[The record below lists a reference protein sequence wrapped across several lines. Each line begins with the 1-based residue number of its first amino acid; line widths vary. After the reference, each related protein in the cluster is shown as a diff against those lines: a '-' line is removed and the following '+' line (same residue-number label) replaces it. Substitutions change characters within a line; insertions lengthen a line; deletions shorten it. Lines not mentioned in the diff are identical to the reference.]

1 LELGICDLEF
11 FLKILSDKNFLPS
24 FSFYLLYFMRGGNR
38 DMKTYLAT
46 KRRRTGVAL
55 ILTMIILAIIAAMAV
70 SLASIASTN
79 LQITDNRQKASNAL
93 ACAHSGLDVMKYF
106 LNGTNA
112 STGSQCLG
120 SIATELNSRF
130 AADSISSINFTSTGT
145 EIDFAQVPIDSTQ
158 NQSFTASL
166 SQLDDDTVRLSVT
179 GFCGSFSKTIT
190 TDLNVVSRGNS
201 VFNYGVAS
209 KGALQMS
216 GQAEITGVDL
226 AVASSVYID
235 GGLSGD
241 SFSITNQA
249 SVAGNV
255 YIANPYATVSIGSMA
270 VVGGE
275 SGAAAYNH
283 VILDTAPAQFPT
295 PNPSFF
301 ESYATGPVITSQE
314 QVNGYAVLNNAKIA
328 PNTNPTFA
336 SDITINGVLFIE
348 QPNIVTFSGQATV
361 RGIIVGDGVV
371 GPSTSDNKLLFS
383 GQVECFDVSG
393 LSGAEFDDIKQQT
406 GTFIIAPGF
415 SAEFSGQTDVS
426 NGVIAAS
433 GIKFTGQAGGTIN
446 GSMINYSS
454 QPVILSGQSNLFF
467 NRSGTE
473 INPAGFSP
481 VKQLD
486 YLPDTYTEPTE
497 P

>member
-1 LELGICDLEF
+1 
-11 FLKILSDKNFLPS
+11 
-24 FSFYLLYFMRGGNR
+24 
-38 DMKTYLAT
+38 MKTYSVT
-46 KRRRTGVAL
+46 KRRCAGIAL
-55 ILTMIILAIIAAMAV
+55 ILTMIILAIIAALAV
-70 SLASIASTN
+70 SLASIASTSI
-79 LQITDNRQKASNAL
+79 QITDNRQKASNAL
-93 ACAHSGLDVMKYF
+93 ASAHSGLDVMKYF
-106 LNGTNA
+106 LNGINA
-112 STGSQCLG
+112 STGSQCLN
-120 SIATELNSRF
+120 SIATELNIRF
-130 AADSISSINFTSTGT
+130 ATYAPPITSINFTSTGT
-145 EIDFAQVPIDSTQ
+145 EINFAQVSIDSAQ

-166 SQLDDDTVRLSVT
+166 SQLDSDTVKLSVT
-179 GFCGSFSKTIT
+179 GFSGSFSKTIT
-190 TDLNVVSRGNS
+190 ADLNVVSRGSS

-209 KGALQMS
+209 KGPLQMS

-255 YIANPYATVSIGSMA
+255 YIANPYATVSIGSRA

-283 VILDTAPAQFPT
+283 VILDTPAAQFPT

-301 ESYATGPVITSQE
+301 ESYATGPVITSQT
-314 QVNGYAVLNNAKIA
+314 QISSYTVLNNAKIA

-336 SDITINGVLFIE
+336 SNIAINGVLFIE
-348 QPNIVTFSGQATV
+348 QPNVVTFSGQATV

-371 GPSTSDNKLLFS
+371 GPSTSANKLHFS
-383 GQVECFDVSG
+383 GQVHCFDVST
-393 LSGAEFDDIKQQT
+393 LQGAEFDAIKQQT

-415 SAEFSGQTDVS
+415 SAEFSGQTNVS
-426 NGVIAAS
+426 NGAIAAS

-454 QPVILSGQSNLFF
+454 QPVVLSGQSSLFF

-486 YLPDTYTEPTE
+486 YLPGTYAEP
-497 P
+497 